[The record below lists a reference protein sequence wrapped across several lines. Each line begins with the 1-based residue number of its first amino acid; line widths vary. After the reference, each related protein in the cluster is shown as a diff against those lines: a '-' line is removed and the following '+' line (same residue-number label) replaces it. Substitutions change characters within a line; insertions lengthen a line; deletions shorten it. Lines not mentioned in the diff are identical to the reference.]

1 MQIFIDRKKAFTLV
15 EIMVVLL
22 IVSLLAS
29 LAIPQMLRSRMN
41 ANETAAIGAMR
52 HISNSC
58 QVYYNNVSPHTYPP
72 NGLSDL
78 TPPASNPSYINTR
91 LAAAINAASAKQ
103 GYYYV
108 YTLIDS
114 ETFTLLGRP
123 SRPNRTGV
131 RIFYINEIGVMTY
144 TTDGT
149 DPGPNSLIVQ

>member
-1 MQIFIDRKKAFTLV
+1 VKVFIDRKKAFTLV
-15 EIMVVLL
+15 EIMVVLA

-29 LAIPQMLRSRMN
+29 LVIPQMLRSRMN
-41 ANETAAIGAMR
+41 ANEVAAIAAMR

-58 QVYYNNVSPHTYPP
+58 QVYYNNVGPHTYPP

-78 TPPASNPSYINTR
+78 TAPASNPSYIDLR
-91 LAAAINAASAKQ
+91 LAGAIDVANAKQ
-103 GYYYV
+103 GYYYE
-108 YTLIDS
+108 YTFIDR
-114 ETFTLLGRP
+114 ETFTLFGKP

-131 RIFYINEIGVMTY
+131 RRFHIDETGVMTY